1 MCLCDWSP
9 VETLDTESLTS
20 FPGHSSLLE
29 KSGTSWTIPLGEDS
43 QKFMT
48 SFPQTSSYVPFLF
61 ANFVLDP
68 FAVINYSCEDYCVL
82 SPESPTSKSLKLSVV
97 LGRVTHNPS
106 YFCSLIPLHSCHC
119 SPSPFC
125 SSSNP
130 RSFLPQGLGI
140 H

>member
-68 FAVINYSCEDYCVL
+68 FAVINHSCEDYYVL